1 MKTCSRLRNC
11 LWAALLPAALAAQS
25 IEAPSSTEFFVPQ
38 QGSREIIVGGSGASS
53 KDFDQSVGGIALSY
67 GSYLSQTLEVLL
79 RQTVDYSNPGNAGAA
94 WNGSTKLAIDQHFI
108 SEGRVRPFLGVN
120 AGRIYGESVR
130 DTWSAGVEGG
140 AKFYVQPRTF
150 IAATVEY
157 GWLFEHAKSVNDRF
171 DDGQW
176 NWSLAVGFNF

>member
-1 MKTCSRLRNC
+1 MKSVFSLKPC
-11 LWAALLPAALAAQS
+11 LLAALLPAAALAQPVPA
-25 IEAPSSTEFFVPQ
+25 ESSSDFYVPQ
-38 QGSREIIVGGSGASS
+38 QGSREIIVGGSGSS
-53 KDFDQSVGGIALSY
+53 NKDFNNSVGGLALSY

-79 RQTVDYSNPGNAGAA
+79 RQTVDYNNPPNAGAE
-94 WNGSTKLAIDQHFI
+94 WNGSTKIAIDQHFI

-130 DTWSAGVEGG
+130 DTWAAGLEGG
-140 AKFYVQPRTF
+140 AKFYVQHRTF
-150 IAATVEY
+150 VAATIEY
-157 GWLFEHAKSVNDRF
+157 GWLFQHAKGVNDRF